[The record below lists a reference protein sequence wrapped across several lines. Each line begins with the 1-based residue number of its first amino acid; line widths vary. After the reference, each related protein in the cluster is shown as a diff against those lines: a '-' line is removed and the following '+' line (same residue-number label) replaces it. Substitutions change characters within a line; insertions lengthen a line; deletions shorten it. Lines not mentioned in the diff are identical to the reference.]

1 MTAGR
6 FINTTRTRFNPAR
19 GVGVSPLVNL
29 PSEARDLSARA
40 VIRGGHSCN
49 LPLASTRYVRVAKL
63 ASHRGSFTR
72 TRRNVG
78 LREEELNSAEEA
90 DFYPDP
96 GSEEAYE
103 AEEEAELEGDP
114 GASRDLTRRGFA
126 PVDAPVR
133 NAVTRNAVTRV

>member
-19 GVGVSPLVNL
+19 GVGVSPLVNR

-49 LPLASTRYVRVAKL
+49 LPLASTRYVRVAKP

-72 TRRNVG
+72 TRPNVG
-78 LREEELNSAEEA
+78 LREEELNSAEE
-90 DFYPDP
+90 DDESLSHPPKLPLD
-96 GSEEAYE
+96 AYQTIIMRTRGWGH
-103 AEEEAELEGDP
+103 ANAQM
-114 GASRDLTRRGFA
+114 SR
-126 PVDAPVR
+126 
-133 NAVTRNAVTRV
+133 